1 MIFKLRIIFWNNY
14 SPRLVYIFRF
24 HTKACLTPVSISFST
39 TVEIVEE
46 FSAILVRIIR
56 CLFLL
61 LPNQYEFATL
71 ATRLFCKDTRGDSP
85 RCYQSAH
92 PLWSMRKLNPPAT
105 WTSMEFLVTRRP
117 TFCSIFQEYFDFW
130 NQHLDRLLFKSFTMY
145 ISLSSLHDLRS
156 FLQE

>member
-71 ATRLFCKDTRGDSP
+71 ATRLFCKDTRGDIP

-105 WTSMEFLVTRRP
+105 WTSMEHRVPRRDNFSSNKLRDKRPLKTRP
-117 TFCSIFQEYFDFW
+117 HKFCGKALWFGHNLSKW
-130 NQHLDRLLFKSFTMY
+130 N
-145 ISLSSLHDLRS
+145 
-156 FLQE
+156 